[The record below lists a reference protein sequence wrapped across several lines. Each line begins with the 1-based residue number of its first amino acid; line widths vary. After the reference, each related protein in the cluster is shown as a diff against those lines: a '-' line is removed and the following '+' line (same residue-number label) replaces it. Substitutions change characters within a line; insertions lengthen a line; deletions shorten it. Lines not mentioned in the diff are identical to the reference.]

1 MNTQQNLP
9 IGDSSFESIRRNNCL
24 YVDKTRHFFQ
34 LADQAK
40 YYFLSRPRRF
50 GKSLTI
56 STLRCLFEGRR
67 DLFEGLWIAQNTDWE
82 WKEHPVILLDFNQIS
97 HETPESLK
105 HALDCS
111 LKNTGLAHG
120 IQLHENMLKEQF
132 KELILALHKKTGMPV
147 VILIDEY
154 DKPLI
159 DHLGKGEAAL
169 DIAKANRDILKHFFE
184 VMKGGDVT
192 RVLRFVFITG
202 VSKFSKV
209 SLFSGLNNLVD
220 ITLSPMFATICGWT
234 EDELTR
240 VFARHL
246 EGKNIED
253 IRRWYNGY
261 SWLGEKVYNPFSL
274 LNFFREGIFRNYWFE
289 SGTPTFLIELL
300 KERRYPIPDME
311 RIEVSDTLISAFDV
325 DFIDPENLLFQA
337 GYLTVAG
344 FEQMGAKTFYRLT
357 YPNMEIKASLTDYI
371 LKNYVA
377 DGPARE
383 RAQQKIYRALQKNDL
398 DALQG
403 VMHSLF
409 ASIPHDWYRKNNLA
423 DYEGYYCSVF
433 YCYFTALGLDVRAE
447 DVTNHGNMDM
457 TVLFAD
463 RAYIFEFKV
472 VDRQGP
478 SGKALAQ
485 IKAKGYAEKYMDR
498 AKEVYLVG
506 VEFNREERNIT
517 GFQWE
522 QAT

>member
-1 MNTQQNLP
+1 
-9 IGDSSFESIRRNNCL
+9 
-24 YVDKTRHFFQ
+24 VDKTRHFFQ

-50 GKSLTI
+50 GKSLTV

-246 EGKNIED
+246 EGKNLED
-253 IRRWYNGY
+253 IRLWYNGY

-274 LNFFREGIFRNYWFE
+274 LNFFREGRFDNYWFQ
-289 SGTPTFLIELL
+289 SGTPRFLIGLL
-300 KERRYPIPDME
+300 TERRYSIPAIE
-311 RIEVSDTLISAFDV
+311 QIEVGSELLGSFDLETM
-325 DFIDPENLLFQA
+325 FSETLLFQT
-337 GYLTVAG
+337 GYLTITGCEEVLPG
-344 FEQMGAKTFYRLT
+344 EVLYRLD
-357 YPNMEIKASLTDYI
+357 YPNLEVKKSFSEHLLTFFTQQ
-371 LKNYVA
+371 
-377 DGPARE
+377 PAEMKKSVRTVVHCL
-383 RAQQKIYRALQKNDL
+383 RQGRLDDL
-398 DALQG
+398 RHVL
-403 VMHSLF
+403 HSLY
-409 ASIPHDWYRKNNLA
+409 AAIPHDWYRKNNLA

-463 RAYIFEFKV
+463 RAYIFEFKLV
-472 VDRQGP
+472 ERQGA

-485 IKAKGYAEKYMDR
+485 IKARGYAEKYMAR
-498 AKEVYLVG
+498 AKEVYLIG

-522 QAT
+522 LAV